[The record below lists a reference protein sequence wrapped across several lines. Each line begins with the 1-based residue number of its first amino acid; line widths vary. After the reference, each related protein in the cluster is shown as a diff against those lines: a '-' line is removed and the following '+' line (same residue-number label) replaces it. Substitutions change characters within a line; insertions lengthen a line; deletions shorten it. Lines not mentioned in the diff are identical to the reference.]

1 MKNKI
6 LILVFAAALSANF
19 ALAENFEITAD
30 DISRATKS
38 CDKGDMK
45 LCGALAQIYN
55 YGWGVPQDLLKAAPL
70 YVKACKGGDVESCV
84 NLGILYQSGE
94 GMPRD
99 ETKAAELFDK
109 ACDDG
114 HAIGCSNA
122 GSAYIKGRG
131 VRKDAIKGV
140 GYYVRGCD
148 MDITDSWLACLNLA
162 RLYEGADNAKAA
174 QYYKKACELGSKD
187 RFMSSVT
194 EHERAWQS
202 SCESYERLK

>member
-6 LILVFAAALSANF
+6 LALALTAAPAANF
-19 ALAENFEITAD
+19 ALADFAATAD

-38 CDKGDMK
+38 CDKGDIK
-45 LCGALAQIYN
+45 ACGALAQVYN

-70 YVKACKGGDVESCV
+70 YVKACKGGDAESCV

-99 ETKAAELFDK
+99 EAKAAELFDK

-122 GSAYIKGRG
+122 GSAYMGGRG
-131 VRKDAIKGV
+131 VRKDVIKGI
-140 GYYVRGCD
+140 GCYE
-148 MDITDSWLACLNLA
+148 IWISRVA
-162 RLYEGADNAKAA
+162 RA
-174 QYYKKACELGSKD
+174 
-187 RFMSSVT
+187 
-194 EHERAWQS
+194 
-202 SCESYERLK
+202 

>member
-6 LILVFAAALSANF
+6 SVLALIAALSANF

-30 DISRATKS
+30 DISRATKF
-38 CDKGDMK
+38 CDKGDIK

-55 YGWGVPQDLLKAAPL
+55 YGWGVSQDLLKAAPL

-99 ETKAAELFDK
+99 EAKPAELFDK

-122 GSAYIKGRG
+122 GSAYMGGRG
-131 VRKDAIKGV
+131 VRKDAIKGI
-140 GYYVRGCD
+140 GC
-148 MDITDSWLACLNLA
+148 
-162 RLYEGADNAKAA
+162 YEIWISRIAG
-174 QYYKKACELGSKD
+174 L
-187 RFMSSVT
+187 
-194 EHERAWQS
+194 RA
-202 SCESYERLK
+202 

>member
-6 LILVFAAALSANF
+6 LILALVAALAANF
-19 ALAENFEITAD
+19 ALADFVATAD
-30 DISRATKS
+30 DISRAPKS
-38 CDKGDMK
+38 CDKGDVK
-45 LCGALAQIYN
+45 ACGALAQVYN

-70 YVKACKGGDVESCV
+70 YVKACKGGDAESCV

-99 ETKAAELFDK
+99 EAKAAELFDK

-122 GSAYIKGRG
+122 GSAYMGGRG
-131 VRKDAIKGV
+131 VRKDAIKGI

-148 MDITDSWLACLNLA
+148 MDIADSWAACLNLA
-162 RLYEGADNAKAA
+162 RLYEGSDNVKAV
-174 QYYKKACELGSKD
+174 QYYKKSL
-187 RFMSSVT
+187 
-194 EHERAWQS
+194 RAGRQG
-202 SCESYERLK
+202 

>member
-6 LILVFAAALSANF
+6 LILALTAALAANF
-19 ALAENFEITAD
+19 ALADFVATAD

-45 LCGALAQIYN
+45 LCGALAQVYN

-99 ETKAAELFDK
+99 EAKAAELFDK

-114 HAIGCSNA
+114 HAIGCSNT
-122 GSAYIKGRG
+122 GSAYIRGRG

-148 MDITDSWLACLNLA
+148 MDIADKLAC
-162 RLYEGADNAKAA
+162 
-174 QYYKKACELGSKD
+174 
-187 RFMSSVT
+187 V
-194 EHERAWQS
+194 
-202 SCESYERLK
+202 LKFSASLRGHR

>member
-6 LILVFAAALSANF
+6 LILALAAALAVNF

-30 DISRATKS
+30 DISWAAKS
-38 CDKGDMK
+38 CDKGDIK
-45 LCGALAQIYN
+45 ACGALAQVYN

-70 YVKACKGGDVESCV
+70 YVKACKGGDAESCV

-99 ETKAAELFDK
+99 EAKAAELFDK

-122 GSAYIKGRG
+122 GSAYIRGRG

-140 GYYVRGCD
+140 GYYVRGCY
-148 MDITDSWLACLNLA
+148 MDIADSWLACLNLA
-162 RLYEGADNAKAA
+162 RLYEGADNTKAA

-187 RFMSSVT
+187 RFMSSVA
-194 EHERAWQS
+194 EHERVWQS

>member
-6 LILVFAAALSANF
+6 LVLAFAAAFAANF
-19 ALAENFEITAD
+19 ALADFAATAD

-45 LCGALAQIYN
+45 SCGALAQVYN

-70 YVKACKGGDVESCV
+70 YAKACKGGDAESCV

-99 ETKAAELFDK
+99 EAKAAELFDK

-122 GSAYIKGRG
+122 GSAYMGGRS
-131 VRKDAIKGV
+131 VRKDAIKGI

-148 MDITDSWLACLNLA
+148 MDIAGSSCLNLA
-162 RLYEGADNAKAA
+162 RLYEGSDNVKAV
-174 QYYKKACELGSKD
+174 QYYKKACELGGKD
-187 RFMSSVT
+187 RFMSSVA
-194 EHERAWQS
+194 EHEQIWKS